1 MRGTKLL
8 YLANEFPIKKRL
20 FLELPD
26 TIVKCYSD
34 KVSGK
39 KKSYSLQNDFGGKAW
54 ETKYEQFTSICS
66 TRKNFLVQHALITVQ
81 THT

>member
-39 KKSYSLQNDFGGKAW
+39 KILF
-54 ETKYEQFTSICS
+54 S
-66 TRKNFLVQHALITVQ
+66 TE
-81 THT
+81 

>member
-39 KKSYSLQNDFGGKAW
+39 KNPILYRMTLVVRHGRQNASNLHRSLPSKFFFW
-54 ETKYEQFTSICS
+54 S
-66 TRKNFLVQHALITVQ
+66 TTP
-81 THT
+81 